1 VRQAIYREA
10 GVKQRWAVV
19 LIAALC
25 ALAPEALAA
34 SEPDDPISGLTGGYH
49 EHPPGWAGAWIAQN
63 FGRCCG
69 KEDCVQLPDGG
80 VIRNVDGSYVVLET
94 GEVFAWSDPQ
104 IESSED
110 GTYWRCHYNS
120 GQRQGQ
126 TRCLFV
132 PPLGF

>member
-1 VRQAIYREA
+1 VIRRHTASVLLA
-10 GVKQRWAVV
+10 AV
-19 LIAALC
+19 LLLAAQDVH
-25 ALAPEALAA
+25 A
-34 SEPDDPISGLTGGYH
+34 SEPDDPISGYSGGYH
-49 EHPPGWAGAWIAQN
+49 EHPPNWPGAWIAQN

-80 VIRNVDGSYVVLET
+80 VTRNMDGSFTVLET
-94 GEVFAWSDPQ
+94 GEIFAWTDPQ

-110 GTYWRCHYNS
+110 GTFWRCHYNT

-132 PPLGF
+132 PPVGY